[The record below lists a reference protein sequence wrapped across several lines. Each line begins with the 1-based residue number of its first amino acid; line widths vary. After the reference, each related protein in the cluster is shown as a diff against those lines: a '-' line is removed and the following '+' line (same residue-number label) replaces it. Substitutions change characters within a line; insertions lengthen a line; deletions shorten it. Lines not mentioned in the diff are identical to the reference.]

1 MSEPSEKVIIDKQVY
16 LTLKKTS
23 DFHKAN
29 CIKPKNPENPDLY
42 NDAIAKKGGGS
53 IQPFQ
58 PNCRGDCP
66 NEGRYNNI
74 RYVIKAQKN

>member
-16 LTLKKTS
+16 LTLKKNS

-29 CIKPKNPENPDLY
+29 CVKPKNLY
-42 NDAIAKKGGGS
+42 NDAIEKKGAGS
-53 IQPFQ
+53 IQPIQ
-58 PNCRGDCP
+58 PNCHGDCP
-66 NEGRYNNI
+66 NEGRYNKI

>member
-29 CIKPKNPENPDLY
+29 CIKPITLKTLTFIMTPLP
-42 NDAIAKKGGGS
+42 KKEEVQINHSNQIVMVTVLMKVGITTLGM
-53 IQPFQ
+53 
-58 PNCRGDCP
+58 
-66 NEGRYNNI
+66 
-74 RYVIKAQKN
+74 